1 MFIEVTERDTNSPI
15 SIGVQ
20 HIVSFAPRSPNGTN
34 LELTGGDDWVAVVE
48 DYAIVKHLISTAR
61 SLRAYGMTPLP
72 QVVPLPSQSH
82 PIPGE

>member
-1 MFIEVTERDTNSPI
+1 MFIEVTECDTNSPI

-20 HIVSFAPRSPNGTN
+20 HIVSFAPRGPDGTN
-34 LELTGGDDWVAVVE
+34 MELVGGDDWVAVVE

-61 SLRAYGMTPLP
+61 SLRAYGITHLP
-72 QVVPLPSQSH
+72 HAVPSPSQRQ